1 MGGAGGGAEA
11 LCAVLFTGLP
21 FCIQN
26 LSSQITQPREPPP
39 LDSAEKLPRDWGL
52 WPRVSGFLVM
62 RPNQEQGEKIR
73 PQTLNNQ
80 LRFEVGKKV
89 L

>member
-39 LDSAEKLPRDWGL
+39 LDCREAPQRLGPLAQGVWIPCHEAQPRAGREDRL
-52 WPRVSGFLVM
+52 
-62 RPNQEQGEKIR
+62 QA
-73 PQTLNNQ
+73 LNNQ